1 VIVFPMAM
9 AITVTAVVI
18 VANAKANR
26 TDVNADDC
34 RIGSRGQKSK
44 CKDRRNKRFHR
55 DQLSVGIS
63 AAGYAPR
70 SRSYSR

>member
-1 VIVFPMAM
+1 MIMFPMAM
-9 AITVTAVVI
+9 AITVTAVMV
-18 VANAKANR
+18 VTNAKANR
-26 TDVNADDC
+26 ADVNADDC

-70 SRSYSR
+70 SRSCFI